1 MSKKAD
7 SKHDQYHEDVELWE
21 TKQLGA
27 SAEHAKPASAEDD
40 KALDDDL
47 GLAPISLRLQKEV
60 VAKLK
65 TWPSKKGWDTRRIS
79 VKYSPGMCAKSRHML
94 KREKARKRSDWA

>member
-1 MSKKAD
+1 MTKKRD
-7 SKHDQYHEDVELWE
+7 SKQNEYLENSELWE
-21 TKQLGA
+21 SKQLGA
-27 SAEHAKPASAEDD
+27 SAEHAKRASSEDD

-65 TWPSKKGWDTRRIS
+65 TLAKQEGLGYQTYIRQVLTRHVREA
-79 VKYSPGMCAKSRHML
+79 VTDQP
-94 KREKARKRSDWA
+94 KRESA

>member
-7 SKHDQYHEDVELWE
+7 SKHDQYLEDVELWD

-65 TWPSKKGWDTRRIS
+65 TLAKQEGLGYQTYIRQILTRHVRE
-79 VKYSPGMCAKSRHML
+79 VAAPVE
-94 KREKARKRSDWA
+94 KRESA

>member
-1 MSKKAD
+1 MSKKPG
-7 SKHDQYHEDVELWE
+7 SKRDKHLDDVELWE
-21 TKQLGA
+21 SKQLGA
-27 SAEHAKPASAEDD
+27 SAEHAKLASAADD

-65 TWPSKKGWDTRRIS
+65 VLAKQEGLGYQTYIRQILTRHVRDLTEPIGKKES
-79 VKYSPGMCAKSRHML
+79 A
-94 KREKARKRSDWA
+94 

>member
-1 MSKKAD
+1 MSKKLD
-7 SKHDQYHEDVELWE
+7 SKQDEHLDDVELWE

-27 SAEHAKPASAEDD
+27 SADHAKLASPEDD
-40 KALDDDL
+40 RALDDDL

-65 TWPSKKGWDTRRIS
+65 TLAKQEGLGYQTYIRQILTRHVREITAP
-79 VKYSPGMCAKSRHML
+79 VE
-94 KREKARKRSDWA
+94 KRESA

>member
-1 MSKKAD
+1 MSKKPDAKQD
-7 SKHDQYHEDVELWE
+7 EYLDDAELWD

-27 SAEHAKPASAEDD
+27 SADHARPASAEDD
-40 KALDDDL
+40 RALDDDL

-65 TWPSKKGWDTRRIS
+65 ILAKQEGLGYQTYIRQLLTRHVREVS
-79 VKYSPGMCAKSRHML
+79 APAG
-94 KREKARKRSDWA
+94 KRESA

>member
-1 MSKKAD
+1 MSKKRD
-7 SKHDQYHEDVELWE
+7 SKQDDYLENTELWE
-21 TKQLGA
+21 SKQLGA
-27 SAEHAKPASAEDD
+27 SAEHAKRASVEDD

-65 TWPSKKGWDTRRIS
+65 TLAKQEGLGYQTYIRQVLTRHVREA
-79 VKYSPGMCAKSRHML
+79 VPDRP
-94 KREKARKRSDWA
+94 KRESA

>member
-1 MSKKAD
+1 MSKNAD
-7 SKHDQYHEDVELWE
+7 SKHDEYLDDAELWE

-27 SAEHAKPASAEDD
+27 SVEHAKPASAEDD

-47 GLAPISLRLQKEV
+47 GLAPISLRLQKDV

-65 TWPSKKGWDTRRIS
+65 ILANQEGLGYQTYIRQLLTRHVREHLAERSKRDS
-79 VKYSPGMCAKSRHML
+79 A
-94 KREKARKRSDWA
+94 

>member
-7 SKHDQYHEDVELWE
+7 SKHNEYFEDVELWE

-27 SAEHAKPASAEDD
+27 SAKHAKPATAADD

-47 GLAPISLRLQKEV
+47 GLAPISLRLQKDV

-65 TWPSKKGWDTRRIS
+65 ILAKQEGLGYQTYIRQILTRHVREVTP
-79 VKYSPGMCAKSRHML
+79 VKTKESA
-94 KREKARKRSDWA
+94 

>member
-1 MSKKAD
+1 MSKKTD
-7 SKHDQYHEDVELWE
+7 SKHDEYLKDVDLWE
-21 TKQLGA
+21 SKQLGA
-27 SAEHAKPASAEDD
+27 SAEHAKPASAEED

-65 TWPSKKGWDTRRIS
+65 TLAKQEGIGYQTYIRQILTRHVRDLALP
-79 VKYSPGMCAKSRHML
+79 VE
-94 KREKARKRSDWA
+94 KRESA

>member
-7 SKHDQYHEDVELWE
+7 SKHDQYLEDAELWD

-65 TWPSKKGWDTRRIS
+65 TLAKQEGLGYQTYIRQILTRHVRE
-79 VKYSPGMCAKSRHML
+79 VAAPVE
-94 KREKARKRSDWA
+94 KRESA

>member
-7 SKHDQYHEDVELWE
+7 SNRDEHLDDVELWE

-27 SAEHAKPASAEDD
+27 SARHAKPAAAKDD

-47 GLAPISLRLQKEV
+47 GLAPISLRLQKDV

-65 TWPSKKGWDTRRIS
+65 ILAKQEGLGYQTYIRQILTRHVRELAVAEKKKES
-79 VKYSPGMCAKSRHML
+79 A
-94 KREKARKRSDWA
+94 